1 MLQRERQMK
10 LLAFLLAILL
20 CVTVGRSIY
29 LTQTT
34 PVEPLPLGGIVAP
47 PSTQQA
53 VLPSDGERI
62 NINTADQA
70 TLELLPGIGSVKSRA
85 ILKYR
90 EEKGAFHNINELMQ
104 VKGIGEKTFQKVQEY
119 VCVE

>member
-29 LTQTT
+29 LTQAA
-34 PVEPLPLGGIVAP
+34 PVAPLPLGGIIAP
-47 PSTQQA
+47 PSTQA
-53 VLPSDGERI
+53 ALPSDGERI

-70 TLELLPGIGSVKSRA
+70 ALELLPGIGPVKSKA

-104 VKGIGEKTFQKVQEY
+104 VKGIGEKTFRKVQEY